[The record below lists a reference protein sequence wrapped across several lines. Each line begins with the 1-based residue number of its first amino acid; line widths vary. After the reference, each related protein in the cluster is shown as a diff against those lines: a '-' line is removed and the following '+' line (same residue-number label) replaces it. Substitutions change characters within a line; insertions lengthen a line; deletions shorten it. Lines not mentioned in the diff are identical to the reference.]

1 MIPLKLIYVCEC
13 CDAIVHS
20 LDMETLASGENP
32 PGLTGTDP
40 QNIIDLPG
48 SGSQVTLTTI
58 CDECLEEIYGGPENT
73 FYSGP
78 VWN

>member
-20 LDMETLASGENP
+20 LDMETLGEGEKTT
-32 PGLTGTDP
+32 GLTGIGY

-48 SGSQVTLTTI
+48 NGTQVTLTTI